1 MCRSYLNLKRQHNR
15 RISHSIVGHALK
27 EFVRRTEHH
36 PIHGEPSLSRPGAI
50 SALDQHQAKSGTASL
65 RFAWML
71 LAILFAGSVLNY
83 LDRAVLGVLMPQVRH
98 SLSLSNKDY
107 GLVVNAFLL
116 LYMAFYIVG
125 GRISD
130 WLGSRHSFIFNVTGW
145 SIASM
150 LHALSQGLVS
160 LCAFRAL
167 LGAAEGGFFPTAIRS
182 IADWF
187 PLSHRAKAIGIL
199 LCGMSIG
206 SFIAPPAVAWVA
218 VRYGWRAA
226 FLGTGALGFFLLLP
240 WLLLQSRKTHPPF
253 AVDSAAAPGP
263 APPHNVPILRALWQR
278 KYLFLLGARSITDAI
293 WFFCLFWIP
302 GYFQEARGFNLLQVG
317 RLLWIP
323 YFSAD
328 LGALLGTWGSSAL
341 LQRGLS
347 LDRSRKTVLIPSA
360 LLSLC
365 SIGTFYAH
373 TNSVALFCF
382 CIALFGLF
390 SWAGNVQYAIT
401 EVVPQQHVALLY
413 GITGAVGT
421 FLSAISQLFIGRA
434 VDHVGYKPIF
444 LALGSGLPLALVLV
458 FSAGRITLW
467 KAENADLQNQPS

>member
-1 MCRSYLNLKRQHNR
+1 M
-15 RISHSIVGHALK
+15 
-27 EFVRRTEHH
+27 
-36 PIHGEPSLSRPGAI
+36 
-50 SALDQHQAKSGTASL
+50 
-65 RFAWML
+65 
-71 LAILFAGSVLNY
+71 NY

-116 LYMAFYIVG
+116 LYMVFYIVG
-125 GRISD
+125 GRVSD

-150 LHALSQGLVS
+150 LHALSHGLVS

-240 WLLLQSRKTHPPF
+240 WLLLQSRKTHPPL

-263 APPHNVPILRALWQR
+263 APQHNVPILHALWQR

-302 GYFQEARGFNLLQVG
+302 
-317 RLLWIP
+317 
-323 YFSAD
+323 YFSGD

-341 LQRGLS
+341 LKRGLS
-347 LDRSRKTVLIPSA
+347 LDRSCKTVLIPSA

-373 TNSVALFCF
+373 TNSIALLCLSL
-382 CIALFGLF
+382 ALFGVF
-390 SWAGNVQYAIT
+390 SWAGNVQSAIT

-458 FSAGRITLW
+458 FSAGRITPW
-467 KAENADLQNQPS
+467 KAKNADLQNQPS

>member
-1 MCRSYLNLKRQHNR
+1 MASSLL
-15 RISHSIVGHALK
+15 
-27 EFVRRTEHH
+27 E
-36 PIHGEPSLSRPGAI
+36 EPAGKGGSR
-50 SALDQHQAKSGTASL
+50 SL
-65 RFAWML
+65 RFAWLL
-71 LAILFAGSVLNY
+71 LAVLFGGSVLNY

-98 SLSLSNKDY
+98 NLSLSNADY

-116 LYMAFYIVG
+116 LYMVFYILG
-125 GRISD
+125 GHISD
-130 WLGSRHSFIFNVTGW
+130 WLGSRRSFIFNVIGW
-145 SIASM
+145 SAASM
-150 LHALSQGLVS
+150 LHALSQGLLS

-167 LGAAEGGFFPTAIRS
+167 LGAAEGGFYPTAIRS

-218 VRYGWRAA
+218 MRYGWRAA
-226 FLGTGALGFFLLLP
+226 FLVTGALGFFLLIP
-240 WLLLQSRKTHPPF
+240 WLLLQLRKTHPPF
-253 AVDSAAAPGP
+253 AVESAAALEPGTP
-263 APPHNVPILRALWQR
+263 RAVPISHALRQR

-323 YFSAD
+323 YFSGD

-341 LQRGLS
+341 LKRGFS
-347 LDRSRKTVLIPSA
+347 LDISRKSVLIPSA

-365 SIGTFYAH
+365 SVGTFYAH
-373 TNSVALFCF
+373 TNWVALLCLSVALF
-382 CIALFGLF
+382 GVF
-390 SWAGNVQYAIT
+390 SWAGNVQSAIT

-421 FLSAISQLFIGRA
+421 FLSAISQLFIGRV
-434 VDHVGYKPIF
+434 VDHVGYRPVF
-444 LALGSGLPLALVLV
+444 VALGIGLPLALVLV
-458 FSAGRITLW
+458 FAAGRITPW
-467 KAENADLQNQPS
+467 PSENTGLQNQPG